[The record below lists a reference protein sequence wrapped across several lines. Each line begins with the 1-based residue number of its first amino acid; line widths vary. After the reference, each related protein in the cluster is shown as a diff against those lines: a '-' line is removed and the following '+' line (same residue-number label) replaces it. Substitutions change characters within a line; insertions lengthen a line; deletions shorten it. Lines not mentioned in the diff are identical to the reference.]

1 MARPPRLAGARAS
14 LVALAAVLG
23 LAWGAAAGLAH
34 SFLERAEPRAGSTV
48 KNAPAEVRLRFTERL
63 EAAFS
68 TVRVTDDG
76 GRRVDRG
83 EARMDAGAPREL
95 RVPLEPIGP
104 GRYAVHWR
112 VLSVDSHVV
121 EGSFTFRVAP

>member
-1 MARPPRLAGARAS
+1 VPSPRVAAPCPHRLLAVALLIALVAGAA
-14 LVALAAVLG
+14 
-23 LAWGAAAGLAH
+23 LAH
-34 SFLERAEPRAGSTV
+34 SFLERAEPRPGSTL
-48 KNAPAEVRLRFTERL
+48 KAAPTEVRLRFTERL

-68 TVRVTDDG
+68 TVQVTDEK

-83 EARMDAGAPREL
+83 EAQTEPGSPRQL
-95 RVPLEPIGP
+95 RVPLEPLGP

-121 EGSFTFRVAP
+121 EGDFTFRVAP

>member
-1 MARPPRLAGARAS
+1 MARWPRGAPSRAF
-14 LVALAAVLG
+14 VAVLTAVLG
-23 LAWGAAAGLAH
+23 LALGAAAGLAH
-34 SFLERAEPRAGSTV
+34 SFLERAEPRSGSTV
-48 KNAPAEVRLRFTERL
+48 KAAPTEVRLRFTERL

-68 TVRVTDDG
+68 TVRVTDEAG
-76 GRRVDRG
+76 KRVDRG
-83 EARMDAGAPREL
+83 EARMDAGVPREL
-95 RVPLEPIGP
+95 RVPLGRLGP

>member
-1 MARPPRLAGARAS
+1 
-14 LVALAAVLG
+14 VAVLTAALG
-23 LAWGAAAGLAH
+23 LALGAAAGLAH

-48 KNAPAEVRLRFTERL
+48 KAAPTEVRLRFTERL

-68 TVRVTDDG
+68 TVRVTDETG
-76 GRRVDRG
+76 TRVDRG
-83 EARMDAGAPREL
+83 DAQMDASAPREL
-95 RVPLEPIGP
+95 RVPLGPLPP

>member
-1 MARPPRLAGARAS
+1 MPDSAPLRLPGARA
-14 LVALAAVLG
+14 LLAAALVVAFG
-23 LAWGAAAGLAH
+23 AGAALAH
-34 SFLERAEPRAGSTV
+34 SFLERADPRPGSTV
-48 KNAPAEVRLRFTERL
+48 KTAPTEVRLRFTERL

-68 TVRVTDDG
+68 TVRVTDEK

-83 EARMDAGAPREL
+83 EALMEPGAPRQL
-95 RVPLEPIGP
+95 RVPLEPLGP

-121 EGSFTFRVAP
+121 EGEFTFRVAP

>member
-1 MARPPRLAGARAS
+1 VARWPRCAPRAS
-14 LVALAAVLG
+14 VAVLTAALG
-23 LAWGAAAGLAH
+23 LALGTAAGIAH
-34 SFLERAEPRAGSTV
+34 SYLERAEPRAGSTV
-48 KNAPAEVRLRFTERL
+48 KAAPTEVRLRFTERL

-68 TVRVTDDG
+68 TVRVTDETG
-76 GRRVDRG
+76 KRVDRG
-83 EARMDAGAPREL
+83 DAQMDAGAPREL
-95 RVPLEPIGP
+95 RVPLGPLAP

>member
-1 MARPPRLAGARAS
+1 VARWPRRAPS
-14 LVALAAVLG
+14 PAAVAVLTAALG
-23 LAWGAAAGLAH
+23 LGAATGFAH

-48 KNAPAEVRLRFTERL
+48 KAAPTEVRLRFTERL

-68 TVRVTDDG
+68 TVRVTDEAG
-76 GRRVDRG
+76 KRVDRG
-83 EARMDAGAPREL
+83 EAQMDAGAPREL
-95 RVPLEPIGP
+95 RIPLGPLAP

>member
-1 MARPPRLAGARAS
+1 MVHPPRTAPSRARRA
-14 LVALAAVLG
+14 VLAAALG
-23 LAWGAAAGLAH
+23 LVLAPAAVLAH
-34 SFLERAEPRAGSTV
+34 SFLERAEPRAGSTL
-48 KNAPAEVRLRFTERL
+48 KAAPAEVRLRFTERL

-68 TVRVTDDG
+68 TVRVTDEAG
-76 GRRVDRG
+76 KRVDRG
-83 EARMDAGAPREL
+83 EAQMDTGAPREL
-95 RVPLEPIGP
+95 RVPLEPLGP

>member
-1 MARPPRLAGARAS
+1 VARWPRRAPS
-14 LVALAAVLG
+14 RAAVAVLAAALG
-23 LAWGAAAGLAH
+23 FGIGAAAGVAH

-48 KNAPAEVRLRFTERL
+48 KAAPTEVRLRFTERL

-68 TVRVTDDG
+68 TVRVTDETG
-76 GRRVDRG
+76 KRVDRG

-95 RVPLEPIGP
+95 RVPLGLLAP

-121 EGSFTFRVAP
+121 EGTFTFRVAP

>member
-1 MARPPRLAGARAS
+1 MPDSAPPRLAGG
-14 LVALAAVLG
+14 LLAAALVV
-23 LAWGAAAGLAH
+23 AFTAGAALAH
-34 SFLERAEPRAGSTV
+34 SFLERADPRPGSTV
-48 KNAPAEVRLRFTERL
+48 KTSPTEVRLRFTERL

-68 TVRVTDDG
+68 TVRVTDEK

-83 EARMDAGAPREL
+83 EALMEPGAPRQL
-95 RVPLEPIGP
+95 RVPLEPLGP

-121 EGSFTFRVAP
+121 EGEFTFRVAP